1 MIYKNKGSPD
11 DYSKYRAIGPFWIW
25 ITHLRS
31 CQRYCYAGSLQS
43 AQHSSAN
50 GKRASEPIEDVET
63 ICCFWG
69 WGYSTTVWSTTTRR
83 VWSLTYII
91 DYTTAFDSISHKCLN
106 RTLTAAKASRKS
118 REIFRVIYKI
128 TTGIARVRDTD
139 GKYVY
144 SGSFQVRRGVIQGD
158 IISSILFILA
168 LDQLVQT
175 ADRSRTGVKY
185 DSFLRISVL
194 GYGHADDTSLAE
206 PTVEAKTERLTNLT
220 DASERET
227 DMKINVSKTMSQHVY
242 KRKPIKVTE
251 SEVARAE
258 SKYKHQCAW
267 LLSKEVQDRQSDAH
281 PSRQLRARTTTARQ
295 TRYMWLKKSW
305 ESSVTRMQDGIKW
318 NGRDLTSQNGSANTC
333 WSGINAT
340 TPYDP
345 FGQHRAFS
353 QPRTSIQI
361 LKGKT
366 GTPYARRHMHDRKT

>member
-1 MIYKNKGSPD
+1 M
-11 DYSKYRAIGPFWIW
+11 
-25 ITHLRS
+25 
-31 CQRYCYAGSLQS
+31 
-43 AQHSSAN
+43 
-50 GKRASEPIEDVET
+50 
-63 ICCFWG
+63 
-69 WGYSTTVWSTTTRR
+69 
-83 VWSLTYII
+83 
-91 DYTTAFDSISHKCLN
+91 N

-194 GYGHADDTSLAE
+194 GYGYADDTSLAE

-258 SKYKHQCAW
+258 SKYKHQCDFCQR
-267 LLSKEVQDRQSDAH
+267 KFKTDRAMH
-281 PSRQLRARTTTARQ
+281 
-295 TRYMWLKKSW
+295 
-305 ESSVTRMQDGIKW
+305 I
-318 NGRDLTSQNGSANTC
+318 
-333 WSGINAT
+333 
-340 TPYDP
+340 
-345 FGQHRAFS
+345 HRAS
-353 QPRTSIQI
+353 CVHNY
-361 LKGKT
+361 
-366 GTPYARRHMHDRKT
+366 GTTDEVYVVEKIVGVFGYKDARWYQVKW